1 MPRKS
6 KSDVD
11 VWVEKETEH
20 RRKALE
26 DASRYFDNNDSLTV
40 NTLEA
45 VYGQESS
52 FGAMQGER
60 GINGAAGH
68 FMLKKATA
76 EKYNLIVSKEN
87 DQRFDIDYASSAAAR
102 YMKDLNTVF
111 SKKTILS
118 RGVVTIPVGDITER
132 KKFVLAAYN
141 GGQGRIAR
149 AQYLAREAEKD
160 PQLWNEVKEFLEK
173 AGAEPDEADETR
185 RYVENVPAYET
196 EFSEKSPADK
206 NAKKK
211 KGKGPGHR
219 CTEGHWVTID
229 GRPVFIC
236 D

>member
-1 MPRKS
+1 MLRKS

-20 RRKALE
+20 KREAIE
-26 DASRYFDNNDSLTV
+26 NASRYFDDNDSLTV

-52 FGAMQGER
+52 FGAMQGKR

-76 EKYNLIVSKEN
+76 EKYGLIVSNKN

-102 YMKDLNTVF
+102 YMKDINTMF

-118 RGVVTIPVGDITER
+118 RGVATVPVKNVGER

-149 AQYLAREAEKD
+149 AQYLAKKAGKD

-173 AGAEPDEADETR
+173 AGAGPDEAGEIR
-185 RYVENVPAYET
+185 RYVENVPAYEI

-211 KGKGPGHR
+211 KGKSPGHR